1 MQQPNVSLDQTSA
14 VVCDSCG
21 GMYFEQALHIRKV
34 SGILTGTG
42 QASYMPIPVFSCKD
56 CGHIN
61 SEFLPKE
68 IQSLNDTDQ
77 QTPI

>member
-1 MQQPNVSLDQTSA
+1 MEQPRMNLSIDQTLP
-14 VVCDSCG
+14 VECEKCG
-21 GMYFEQALHIRKV
+21 HVYFQEALHIRKA

-42 QASYMPIPVFSCKD
+42 QTTYMPIPVFACMA

-68 IQSLNDTDQ
+68 LKQLDSEE
-77 QTPI
+77 

>member
-1 MQQPNVSLDQTSA
+1 MQQQTNVSLDQTSP
-14 VVCDSCG
+14 VVCDCCG

-34 SGILTGTG
+34 SGLLTGTG
-42 QASYMPIPVFSCKD
+42 QTSYMPIPVFACKD

-77 QTPI
+77 

>member
-1 MQQPNVSLDQTSA
+1 MQQQPNVSLDQTSP
-14 VVCDSCG
+14 VTCDECG

-42 QASYMPIPVFSCKD
+42 QTSYMPIPVFSCKD

-68 IQSLNDTDQ
+68 IQNLNETDH
-77 QTPI
+77 